1 MFLYSYNFL
10 AVAGQTELIDQSR
23 KAAEEMA
30 ENWNENWVTIITPDG
45 GLYAALAKLGTTF
58 AVCCFF
64 FWGIKIVQDFVESG
78 STAFLHEL
86 IWPMIVVFFLAGNGA
101 QLASLTIGMRGLL
114 HRTNQQLLV
123 QVSNKFSLDEAFQQ
137 AKNNVAARSEIG
149 TLLEQCQAVTG
160 QKQISCLESVR
171 GDTEKII
178 ANHNLEGNIW
188 TDLTTRIG
196 DAIEQAKNTS
206 GNDILQGVVSNFS
219 APIGALIGAAN
230 QSIMRL
236 VLVGTQIAFQQA
248 FEISLLMTALLGPIA
263 MGCSLLPVA
272 AKPFVAWLTALFS
285 IGIAKL
291 SLNIMTGV
299 GATLVAN
306 AEAGDHFWFLVYSAF
321 MAPVL
326 ALSLAAGGGMA
337 TWSAVVAGQ
346 EQATGLAADTA
357 MAVATKGRS
366 LAKT

>member
-1 MFLYSYNFL
+1 MFLYLYNFL

-23 KAAEEMA
+23 KAAQEMA
-30 ENWNENWVTIITPDG
+30 ENWDENWTSIITPDG
-45 GLYAALAKLGTTF
+45 GLYAALANLGTTF

-64 FWGIKIVQDFVESG
+64 FWGIKIVKDFVDSG

-101 QLASLTIGMRGLL
+101 QLANLTIGMRGLL
-114 HRTNQQLLV
+114 HRTNQELLV

-137 AKNNVAARSEIG
+137 ARNNGVAQAQIG
-149 TLLEQCQAVTG
+149 AILQQCQALTG
-160 QKQISCLESVR
+160 QPQISCLETARVDS
-171 GDTEKII
+171 EKII
-178 ANHNLEGNIW
+178 ADNNLEGNLW

-196 DAIEQAKNTS
+196 DAVEQAKNTS
-206 GNDILQGVVSNFS
+206 GSEILQGVVSNFS

-230 QSIMRL
+230 QSIMRV
-236 VLVGTQIAFQQA
+236 VLVGTQVAFQQA

-263 MGCSLLPVA
+263 MGCSLLPVD
-272 AKPFVAWLTALFS
+272 AKPFVAWITALFS

-299 GATLVAN
+299 AATLVAN
-306 AEAGDHFWFLVYSAF
+306 AGAGDHFWFLLYAAF

-337 TWSAVVAGQ
+337 TWSSVVAGQ
-346 EQATGLAADTA
+346 EQATGLAADLA
-357 MAVATKGRS
+357 MGIATKGKS
-366 LAKT
+366 LART